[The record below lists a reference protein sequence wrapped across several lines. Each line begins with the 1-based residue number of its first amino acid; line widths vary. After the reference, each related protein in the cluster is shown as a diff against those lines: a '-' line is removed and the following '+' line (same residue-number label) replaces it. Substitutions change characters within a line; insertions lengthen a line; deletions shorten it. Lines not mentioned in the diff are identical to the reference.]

1 MSKIRLD
8 GVGLTFPVRF
18 AQRSKLVDKNL
29 ETDPRMRFDGPRKS
43 RGFQVLRDLSF
54 RLEEGDRVA
63 IIGRN
68 GSGKT
73 TLLRTLHG
81 VFVPQCGRLEVEGS
95 TDALFDLT
103 AGTNPSATGLQNIR
117 MSALTRGYSDREL
130 QEKLPEIVD
139 FCDLGSFLD
148 MPLNTYSAGM
158 RMRMLFG
165 VATAFDPEILLLDE
179 WLSAGDAKFRKKAQI
194 RMEELVE
201 RAGIL
206 VLASHSLGLLKR
218 LCTKALWL
226 DQGQVVDFGDLQD
239 VFENFDA
246 AIQKGDIPIPIKI
259 APIIGEPLSMN

>member
-1 MSKIRLD
+1 MSRLRLD
-8 GVGLTFPVRF
+8 GVSLTFPVRF
-18 AQRSKLVDKNL
+18 AQRNRLAGDNIES
-29 ETDPRMRFDGPRKS
+29 DPRMNFQGPRKS
-43 RGFQVLRDLSF
+43 RGFQVLRDISF
-54 RLEEGDRVA
+54 RLEEGDRIA

-81 VFVPQCGRLEVEGS
+81 VFVPQRGTVEIEGS

-117 MSALTRGYSDREL
+117 MSALMRGYSDEEL
-130 QEKLPEIVD
+130 QERMADIVE

-148 MPLNTYSAGM
+148 MPLVTYSAGM
-158 RMRMLFG
+158 RMRLLFG
-165 VATAFDPEILLLDE
+165 VATAFDPQILLLDE
-179 WLSAGDAKFRKKAQI
+179 WLSAGDAKFRKKAEM

-206 VLASHSLGLLKR
+206 VLASHSFGLLKR

-226 DQGQVVDFGDLQD
+226 EQGEIVGFGELEEIFQQ
-239 VFENFDA
+239 FDA
-246 AIQKGDIPIPIKI
+246 AIQKGDMDIPNKI
-259 APIIGEPLSMN
+259 VPEIGAPLAIN